1 MEGPAQHMV
10 GGLQREESAYVLSII
25 NVAFPFFNRLPSFKK
40 EKGSFRDGE
49 RGLRPLLYL
58 CFKKKKKKIKFS
70 SVFFFFLIKL
80 SCPRAVEKSCYPLSP
95 SDQV

>member
-1 MEGPAQHMV
+1 MEGAAQHVV
-10 GGLQREESAYVLSII
+10 GGLQREESAYVLSIV

-58 CFKKKKKKIKFS
+58 CFS
-70 SVFFFFLIKL
+70 SVL
-80 SCPRAVEKSCYPLSP
+80 SRIYTRIMS
-95 SDQV
+95 

>member
-1 MEGPAQHMV
+1 MEGAAQHVV
-10 GGLQREESAYVLSII
+10 GGLQREESAYVLSIV

-58 CFKKKKKKIKFS
+58 CFKKKKENKIFIRFL
-70 SVFFFFLIKL
+70 FF
-80 SCPRAVEKSCYPLSP
+80 
-95 SDQV
+95 